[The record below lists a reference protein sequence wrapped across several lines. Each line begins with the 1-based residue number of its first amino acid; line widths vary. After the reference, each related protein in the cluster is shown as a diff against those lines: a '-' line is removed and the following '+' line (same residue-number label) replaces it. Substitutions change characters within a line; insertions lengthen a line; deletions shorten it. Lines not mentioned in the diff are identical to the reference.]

1 MWGFLGPA
9 CSAQSTAIPASLE
22 AIELKIH
29 DALNGG
35 KYVQADLLYLQA
47 LKLSSGSPTIK
58 VDLLCH
64 LASNRIL
71 HLKSE
76 QADSFAN
83 EAVQLVKTSR
93 ANHSYDPEMG
103 VSANDLVTA
112 YYSHGE
118 RSKDRNEQYFC
129 AQRYLLISFLLKDDF
144 DTVLLQRSSVI
155 IRGLDYSAKYDTA
168 IPLLKLMLAYLQR
181 TKPTALRQ
189 ISDTYFSLGVNY
201 LGANQPREAGFA
213 FFNCLNTDKKMGT
226 KNGIHLIYLERYGA
240 VMKVQENKLAEAE
253 SLIKIYLG
261 NHRKFVGPDTE
272 CVAEDYY
279 FYGVILEKE
288 KNFAAAKKYYRNSL
302 DIFDKLAKNLANA
315 NDKASTTLAGKL
327 LTAEALVRLD
337 RKGFDVDSLRQRAKT
352 IHSKIPEWS
361 KQSLDGSTFFIL
373 WDHLPYP
380 MSAIPAVTETVY

>member
-1 MWGFLGPA
+1 MIIRNQKCLIASLIMWGFLGPA

-261 NHRKFVGPDTE
+261 NHRKFALPRTITSTVS
-272 CVAEDYY
+272 
-279 FYGVILEKE
+279 FWKRKRISRLQ
-288 KNFAAAKKYYRNSL
+288 RNTIETAWTYLINLPRISL
-302 DIFDKLAKNLANA
+302 
-315 NDKASTTLAGKL
+315 TLTIRRVL
-327 LTAEALVRLD
+327 L
-337 RKGFDVDSLRQRAKT
+337 
-352 IHSKIPEWS
+352 
-361 KQSLDGSTFFIL
+361 
-373 WDHLPYP
+373 
-380 MSAIPAVTETVY
+380 